1 MFPYGVPISKKCLTR
16 RNYLYPIQ
24 AFIEGMYKQ
33 LVDNLKKEL
42 SGALEFLKN
51 DLAQIRSGRANPAL
65 VENVKVDAY
74 GSKLNL
80 KEVASIMVPDAKTL
94 LIQVWDKG
102 LINAVVKGIEESRL
116 GLTPN
121 VEGQNI
127 KLIMPPLVDERKKEL
142 TKLLH
147 DKLEQARIRI
157 RRGRDEVWHKVQNL
171 EKGKKISEDDKFRA
185 KDDLQKVVDEYNGK
199 VKMMGEGKERELNA

>member
-1 MFPYGVPISKKCLTR
+1 
-16 RNYLYPIQ
+16 
-24 AFIEGMYKQ
+24 MYKQ

-42 SGALEFLKN
+42 NGVLEFLKN
-51 DLAQIRSGRANPAL
+51 DLAQVRSGRANPAL
-65 VENVKVDAY
+65 VENVKIDAY
-74 GSKLNL
+74 GSKMNL
-80 KEVASIMVPDAKTL
+80 KEVASILVPDAKTL

-102 LINAVVKGIEESRL
+102 LINSVVKGIEESRL

-121 VEGQNI
+121 IEGQNI
-127 KLIMPPLVDERKKEL
+127 KLVVPPLVEERRKEL

-171 EKGKKISEDDKFRA
+171 EKEKKISEDDKFRA
-185 KDDLQKVVDEYNGK
+185 KDDLQKVVDEYNKK
-199 VKMMGEGKERELNA
+199 VKEMGEGKEKELNT

>member
-1 MFPYGVPISKKCLTR
+1 
-16 RNYLYPIQ
+16 
-24 AFIEGMYKQ
+24 MYKP

-42 SGALEFLKN
+42 NGVLEFLKN
-51 DLAQIRSGRANPAL
+51 DLGQIRSGRANPAL
-65 VENVKVDAY
+65 VENVKIDAY
-74 GSKLNL
+74 GSRMNL

-102 LINAVVKGIEESRL
+102 LINSVVKGIEESRL

-121 VEGQNI
+121 IEGQNI
-127 KLIMPPLVDERKKEL
+127 KLVVPPLVEERKKEL

-157 RRGRDEVWHKVQNL
+157 RRGRDEVWHKVQNF
-171 EKGKKISEDDKFRA
+171 EKEKKISEDDKFQA
-185 KDDLQKVVDEYNGK
+185 KDDLQKVVDDYNGK
-199 VKMMGEGKERELNA
+199 VKEMGERKERELNA

>member
-1 MFPYGVPISKKCLTR
+1 
-16 RNYLYPIQ
+16 
-24 AFIEGMYKQ
+24 MYKQ
-33 LVDNLKKEL
+33 LIENLKKEL
-42 SGALEFLKN
+42 NGVLEFLKN

-74 GSKLNL
+74 GSRMNL
-80 KEVASIMVPDAKTL
+80 KEIASILVPDAKTL

-102 LINAVVKGIEESRL
+102 LINPVIKGIEESRL

-121 VEGQNI
+121 VEGQSI
-127 KLIMPPLVDERKKEL
+127 KLIMPPLIEERKKEL

-171 EKGKKISEDDKFRA
+171 EKERKISEDDKFRA
-185 KDDLQKVVDEYNGK
+185 KDDLQKVVDDYNKK
-199 VKMMGEGKERELNA
+199 VKEMGEGKERELNA

>member
-1 MFPYGVPISKKCLTR
+1 
-16 RNYLYPIQ
+16 
-24 AFIEGMYKQ
+24 MYKQ

-42 SGALEFLKN
+42 NGVLEFLKN
-51 DLAQIRSGRANPAL
+51 DLAQVRSGRANPAL
-65 VENVKVDAY
+65 VENVKIDAY
-74 GSKLNL
+74 GSKMNL
-80 KEVASIMVPDAKTL
+80 KEVASILVPDAKTL

-102 LINAVVKGIEESRL
+102 LINSVVKGIEESRL

-121 VEGQNI
+121 IEGQNI
-127 KLIMPPLVDERKKEL
+127 KLVVPPLVEERRKEL

-171 EKGKKISEDDKFRA
+171 EKEKKISEDDKFRA
-185 KDDLQKVVDEYNGK
+185 KDDLQKVVDEYNKK
-199 VKMMGEGKERELNA
+199 VKEMGEGKERELNN

>member
-1 MFPYGVPISKKCLTR
+1 MD
-16 RNYLYPIQ
+16 
-24 AFIEGMYKQ
+24 KQ
-33 LVDNLKKEL
+33 LIDNLKKEL

-51 DLAQIRSGRANPAL
+51 DLAQIRSGRASPAL
-65 VENVKVDAY
+65 VENVKIDAY
-74 GSKLNL
+74 GSKMNL
-80 KEVASIMVPDAKTL
+80 KEVASILVPDAKTL

-102 LINAVVKGIEESRL
+102 LINSVVKGIEESRL

-121 VEGQNI
+121 VEGQSI

-147 DKLEQARIRI
+147 DKLEQVRIRI
-157 RRGRDEVWHKVQNL
+157 RRGRDEVWHKVQNF
-171 EKGKKISEDDKFRA
+171 EKEKKISEDDRFRA

-199 VKMMGEGKERELNA
+199 VKAMGESKERELNS